1 MSYKG
6 SFYRKYL
13 IHRLC
18 KKFGKKD
25 IIHLHGSE
33 FKKFFEDSSSKTKVK
48 IRTLLRECDSMI
60 VLGEEWNKR
69 IKEIEPSTKTII
81 VSNTVKIPQ
90 KTVQWN
96 DKSFTILF
104 LGVLIKRKGV
114 HDLLSAIDLLKK
126 RELLKNTKFIIAG
139 SGVEEE
145 NLKNQCGELK
155 LNSYV
160 EFVGWTEGEKKYNLL
175 EKSQLL
181 VLPSYNEGLPIAILE
196 AMSYGLPIISTRVGD
211 IESAV
216 IDKKNGYLIEPGD
229 ISRLADAIGKIINNK
244 QLYVDMSRY
253 SRILAEEKFSDRKYF
268 KMLKEC
274 YKL

>member
-1 MSYKG
+1 
-6 SFYRKYL
+6 
-13 IHRLC
+13 
-18 KKFGKKD
+18 
-25 IIHLHGSE
+25 
-33 FKKFFEDSSSKTKVK
+33 
-48 IRTLLRECDSMI
+48 MI